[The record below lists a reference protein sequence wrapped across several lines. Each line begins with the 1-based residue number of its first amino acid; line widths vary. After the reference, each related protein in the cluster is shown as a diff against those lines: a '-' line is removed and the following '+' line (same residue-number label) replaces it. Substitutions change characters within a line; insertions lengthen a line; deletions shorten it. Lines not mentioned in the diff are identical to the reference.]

1 MKGVLVLAVSF
12 LLVGCSAT
20 VGEVNT
26 SNTKEIESLIAKK
39 DKRIEE
45 LSKKIAD
52 LEAKK
57 DKYQEDLETYNN
69 NPVLDE
75 LDEILSGKGE
85 KK

>member
-1 MKGVLVLAVSF
+1 MKSVLFLAVSF

-20 VGEVNT
+20 VGGVST

-39 DKRIEE
+39 DQRIEE
-45 LSKKIAD
+45 LTQRIAD

-57 DKYQEDLETYNN
+57 DKYKEDLETYNN

-75 LDEILSGKGE
+75 LDQILSEKGE
-85 KK
+85 KE